1 MIRFSRP
8 ATAVAGLAA
17 LQAVA
22 SGAAAGGFALEQ
34 QNARALGA
42 AFAGAQAR
50 RADPGFAVY
59 NPAAIAGV
67 SGPDL
72 SANATGVWSITSY
85 ENAQGSLFGVAPISG
100 AADGEDFD
108 GDAIIPSLS
117 IAAPL
122 NERVA
127 VGLVI
132 HAPFGLSTNFDP
144 GSVIRYQAQKSEA
157 LSIAVS
163 PTVAIALTDSLSVAG
178 SVRIQYFD
186 LSVTAIVD
194 AGGVAA
200 ANSIPGFLPGSSD
213 LPASFN
219 GDDVAVGF
227 TAGFMAALGERVVI
241 GGSYASKISHEIEG
255 DAVFDLAASSA
266 AQFLS
271 VAAGLFAPTT
281 FASDFTTPAIAG
293 LGLEFSATERFT
305 LLAST
310 TYSRWSAFEEVA
322 LIFANPAQPPEILTQ
337 NWDDSWSFSVG
348 GEYAAARETILRAGF
363 MFDDTPVNDAF
374 ASPRIPDSDRY
385 WASLGATQDFSER
398 LSADVGVAV
407 AFFAD
412 RPIALSGAAP
422 DALLRGSLN
431 ADLNT
436 TAFAASLRIRYRF

>member
-1 MIRFSRP
+1 MSRFSCP
-8 ATAVAGLAA
+8 ATAVAGVVA
-17 LQAVA
+17 LQALV

-50 RADPGFAVY
+50 RTDPGFAVY
-59 NPAAIAGV
+59 NPASIAGV
-67 SGPDL
+67 LGPDL
-72 SANATGVWSITSY
+72 SVNATGVWSITSY
-85 ENAQGSLFGVAPISG
+85 ENAQGTLFGVAPISG

-108 GDAIIPSLS
+108 GDAVIPNFS

-122 NERVA
+122 NDRIA
-127 VGLVI
+127 IGLLV
-132 HAPFGLSTNFDP
+132 HAPFGLSTNFGP
-144 GSVIRYQAQKSEA
+144 SSVIRYQAQKSEA

-163 PTVAIALTDSLSVAG
+163 PTVAIALTDDLSIAG

-219 GDDVAVGF
+219 GNDVAVGF
-227 TAGFMAALGERVVI
+227 TAGFMAALGQRVVI
-241 GGSYASKISHEIEG
+241 GGSYASKISHDIEG
-255 DAVFDLAASSA
+255 DAVFDLAASGA
-266 AQFLS
+266 AQVLN

-281 FASDFTTPAIAG
+281 FVSDFTTPAIAG
-293 LGLEFSATERFT
+293 LGVEISATERFT

-310 TYSRWSAFEEVA
+310 TYSRWSAFETVS

-337 NWDDSWSFSVG
+337 NWDDSWSLSVG
-348 GEYAAARETILRAGF
+348 GEYAAARETTLRAGF

-385 WASLGATQDFSER
+385 WASVGATQNFSER

-412 RPIALSGAAP
+412 RPIALSGAEP
-422 DALLRGSLN
+422 DALIRGSLA
-431 ADLNT
+431 ADLET
-436 TAFAASLRIRYRF
+436 TAFAGSLRVRYKF

>member
-1 MIRFSRP
+1 MSRSLWP
-8 ATAVAGLAA
+8 ATAVVGLVA
-17 LQAVA
+17 LQAIT

-50 RADPGFAVY
+50 RADPGFAAY
-59 NPAAIAGV
+59 NPTAIAGLA
-67 SGPDL
+67 GPDV
-72 SANATGVWSITSY
+72 SVNATGVWSITSF
-85 ENAQGSLFGVAPISG
+85 ENAQGTLFGVAPISG
-100 AADGEDFD
+100 APDGEDFD
-108 GDAIIPSLS
+108 GDAVIPNLS

-122 NERVA
+122 SDRIA
-127 VGLVI
+127 IGLLV

-144 GSVIRYQAQKSEA
+144 SSVIRYQAQKSEA

-163 PTVAIALTDSLSVAG
+163 PTVAIALTDDLSIAG

-227 TAGFMAALGERVVI
+227 TAGFMAALGQRVVI
-241 GGSYASKISHEIEG
+241 GGSYASKISHDIEG
-255 DAVFDLAASSA
+255 DAVFDLAASGA
-266 AQFLS
+266 AQVLN

-281 FASDFTTPAIAG
+281 FVSDFTTPAIAG
-293 LGLEFSATERFT
+293 LGVEISATERFT

-310 TYSRWSAFEEVA
+310 TYSRWSAFETVS
-322 LIFANPAQPPEILTQ
+322 LIFANLAQPPEILTQ
-337 NWDDSWSFSVG
+337 NWDDSWSLSVG
-348 GEYAAARETILRAGF
+348 GEYAAARETTLRAGF

-385 WASLGATQDFSER
+385 WASVGATQNFSER

-412 RPIALSGAAP
+412 RPIALSGAEP
-422 DALLRGSLN
+422 DALIRGSLA
-431 ADLNT
+431 ADLET
-436 TAFAASLRIRYRF
+436 TAFAASLRVRYKF